1 MENVGGSPT
10 RKNTKQVSF
19 TTRCFNSNNN
29 NNRHIE
35 KKKVVNRKNN
45 KQKINEERKCI

>member
-29 NNRHIE
+29 NNHHIE
-35 KKKVVNRKNN
+35 KKE
-45 KQKINEERKCI
+45 KITKKLMKKENVYN